1 MPTSIR
7 KQLIGLFF
15 VLGASLLVSIAVQI
29 WTAGQDYRM
38 VRFLQNSN
46 EARQDLMR
54 LSVALTDERT
64 NLYLSRA
71 GIDATITQEST
82 DRFLESSRSKIDAT
96 RNDPVAPVLRSLESE
111 LTEIRSDVT
120 ATPSEVFDRM
130 SVIGTKVV
138 GIRHDLLARE
148 NDAASGVVDEVLLRR
163 YNALILEELGK
174 QAAYVPIIW
183 QDRLQTPD
191 VMQKLERS
199 RGATEM
205 LVGFLL
211 DQAGSQNSELRDQ
224 IKDAAIKYRSA
235 VSVDVFA
242 PIAAADPV
250 SRSSA
255 ESMGVVAAEW
265 RERHEAAEQA
275 AVTLQFHLFD
285 ISSASLDRL
294 ERKAIRNASI
304 YLFILVVG
312 VVAVAVGARIVVVSV
327 MGRLELMKH
336 QMLSLASGDLD
347 VSVPTD
353 PTLDEI
359 GQMNDALR
367 VLKANS
373 IRRSRLQVER
383 LALHERL
390 KVTYRQMREDLQAAA
405 VVQSALLPKS
415 REDNGV
421 RFGGKLQQSHYI
433 GGDTYD
439 VLRTSSGR
447 TRFFQID
454 VAGHGAAAA
463 LISVASHNLLSQTML
478 ENADDCD
485 FAAMAARVNAAWSPT
500 MPYFTMVL
508 GEVDIANGTGRLVQ
522 AGHPSPILIAPDGAI
537 RILGDGGL
545 PIGIIANAEYHEI
558 TFPFTPGSR
567 LLVYSDGLTEAENAQ
582 GEAFGDDRLLDL
594 IERHSVAAKN
604 DLLVTLTSS
613 LQRWRGS
620 NTFEDDV
627 TILVLEAIGENGY
640 H

>member
-1 MPTSIR
+1 
-7 KQLIGLFF
+7 LIGLFF

-211 DQAGSQNSELRDQ
+211 DQAGSQNPELRDQ

-265 RERHEAAEQA
+265 R
-275 AVTLQFHLFD
+275 
-285 ISSASLDRL
+285 
-294 ERKAIRNASI
+294 
-304 YLFILVVG
+304 
-312 VVAVAVGARIVVVSV
+312 
-327 MGRLELMKH
+327 
-336 QMLSLASGDLD
+336 
-347 VSVPTD
+347 
-353 PTLDEI
+353 
-359 GQMNDALR
+359 
-367 VLKANS
+367 
-373 IRRSRLQVER
+373 
-383 LALHERL
+383 
-390 KVTYRQMREDLQAAA
+390 
-405 VVQSALLPKS
+405 
-415 REDNGV
+415 
-421 RFGGKLQQSHYI
+421 
-433 GGDTYD
+433 
-439 VLRTSSGR
+439 
-447 TRFFQID
+447 
-454 VAGHGAAAA
+454 
-463 LISVASHNLLSQTML
+463 
-478 ENADDCD
+478 
-485 FAAMAARVNAAWSPT
+485 
-500 MPYFTMVL
+500 
-508 GEVDIANGTGRLVQ
+508 
-522 AGHPSPILIAPDGAI
+522 
-537 RILGDGGL
+537 
-545 PIGIIANAEYHEI
+545 
-558 TFPFTPGSR
+558 
-567 LLVYSDGLTEAENAQ
+567 
-582 GEAFGDDRLLDL
+582 
-594 IERHSVAAKN
+594 
-604 DLLVTLTSS
+604 
-613 LQRWRGS
+613 
-620 NTFEDDV
+620 
-627 TILVLEAIGENGY
+627 
-640 H
+640 